1 MKLTVK
7 QLIIA
12 ADALQRLGAK
22 GIKVLTQ
29 QVFYNVSKN
38 LRVISPELELYEK
51 VRQGL
56 IEKYSAEQKDGS
68 FGVLPRD
75 ASALNK
81 EIEEA
86 QEREV
91 NLTIL
96 TCILTDEIIEKA
108 EIHASDLAV
117 LEWMIN
123 SPEVRETES

>member
-7 QLIIA
+7 QLVIA

-75 ASALNK
+75 VSALNK